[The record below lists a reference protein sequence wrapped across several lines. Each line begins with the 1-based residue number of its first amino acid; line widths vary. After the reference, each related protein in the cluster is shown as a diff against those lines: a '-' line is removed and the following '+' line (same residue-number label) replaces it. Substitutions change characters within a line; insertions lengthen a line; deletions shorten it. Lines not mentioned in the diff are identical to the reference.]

1 MKDMEKNKIWAVF
14 SKVKDLTMQGKLI
27 WKEEADLNSF
37 FASVGDYK
45 IYIGRSAGTITFE
58 LFNHLYEK
66 IGMLEHGGYS
76 VDAEGLDLFYDHV
89 RKAIQSNDD
98 GLDDLLERLD
108 SID

>member
-1 MKDMEKNKIWAVF
+1 MENDKIWAVF

-27 WKEEADLNSF
+27 WNEEADLNSF
-37 FASVGDYK
+37 FASVDEYK
-45 IYIGRSAGTITFE
+45 IHVGKSAGTITFE

-76 VDAEGLDLFYDHV
+76 ADAEGLDLFYAYV
-89 RKAIQSNDD
+89 RKTIQNNDD